1 MLQTPIGAGGA
12 SLWELPEPTTAP
24 TSGANP
30 TADTA
35 PAPAPAPAPAA
46 PPRAGTIVQRLEA
59 LEATVATLLAAAE
72 ENSALRRRV
81 EGLEALVGA

>member
-30 TADTA
+30 TADT
-35 PAPAPAPAPAA
+35 APAPAPAPAA

>member
-1 MLQTPIGAGGA
+1 MILRTLLLA
-12 SLWELPEPTTAP
+12 SLSLATVAAAQE
-24 TSGANP
+24 
-30 TADTA
+30 A